1 MEVIDKKFV
10 SLNNM
15 MTKLRKR
22 IARRRVYCSFF
33 HTAYKI
39 QRANKISN
47 MISMSVNAAGNA
59 R

>member
-15 MTKLRKR
+15 MTKLRKKN
-22 IARRRVYCSFF
+22 ARRRAYYSFF

-39 QRANKISN
+39 QLANKISN
-47 MISMSVNAAGNA
+47 MISMSVNAAESA